1 MMLETA
7 VLTLKTDRPVQET
20 AVNLRGFIGTKFQD
34 YAILHHH
41 MDGGNLYTYPKV
53 QYKVVKGTP
62 FIVGIEEGTQ
72 VLKDIS
78 GHIKKLELGKNIY
91 AVVGR
96 QINEQDMEIIAT
108 RKEYKY
114 QFLTPWLAL
123 NQKNHI
129 RYRDIGDWRE
139 RKLFLN
145 NILVGNILSM
155 CKGLGIIVNRYLH
168 VRSHLTEERSKFKS
182 INSMSFTGEFII
194 NFKIPDFFGIGK
206 SSSHGYGTVKNIPFI
221 E

>member
-20 AVNLRGFIGTKFQD
+20 AVNLRGFIGRKFKD
-34 YAILHHH
+34 YPILHHH
-41 MDGGNLYTYPKV
+41 MDGGNLKIYPKV
-53 QYKVVKGTP
+53 QYKVIEGTP
-62 FIVGIEEGTQ
+62 LIIGIEEGTR

-78 GHIKKLELGKNIY
+78 GDIKKLELGESIY

-123 NQKNHI
+123 NQDNHI
-129 RYRDIGDWRE
+129 RYKEIGDWRE
-139 RKLFLN
+139 RKSFLN
-145 NILVGNILSM
+145 NILVANILSM
-155 CKGLGIIVNRYLH
+155 CKGLGIIVDRRLY
-168 VRSHLTEERSKFKS
+168 VRSHFIKERSNFKS
-182 INSMSFTGEFII
+182 NNFMSYTGEFII

-206 SSSHGYGTVKNIPFI
+206 SASHGYGTVKNVPII

>member
-1 MMLETA
+1 M
-7 VLTLKTDRPVQET
+7 
-20 AVNLRGFIGTKFQD
+20 F
-34 YAILHHH
+34 
-41 MDGGNLYTYPKV
+41 
-53 QYKVVKGTP
+53 
-62 FIVGIEEGTQ
+62 
-72 VLKDIS
+72 KDIS
-78 GHIKKLELGKNIY
+78 GHIKKLELGKSIY
-91 AVVGR
+91 AVIGR

-123 NQKNHI
+123 NQENHT
-129 RYRDIGDWRE
+129 RYRELGNWRD
-139 RKLFLN
+139 RKIFLN

-155 CKGLGIIVNRYLH
+155 CKGLGIIVDRGLQ
-168 VRSHLTEERSKFKS
+168 VRSHLTEERSNFKS

-206 SSSHGYGTVKNIPFI
+206 SASHGYGTVKNVPII

>member
-1 MMLETA
+1 MLETT

-20 AVNLRGFIGTKFQD
+20 AVNLRGFIGRKFQD
-34 YAILHHH
+34 YPILHHH

-62 FIVGIEEGTQ
+62 FIIGIEEGTQ

-78 GHIKKLELGKNIY
+78 GEIKKLELGESSY

-114 QFLTPWLAL
+114 QFITPWLAL
-123 NQKNHI
+123 NQKNHT
-129 RYRDIGDWRE
+129 RYREIREWRD
-139 RKLFLN
+139 RKLYHN
-145 NILVGNILSM
+145 NILVGNIWS
-155 CKGLGIIVNRYLH
+155 
-168 VRSHLTEERSKFKS
+168 RSK
-182 INSMSFTGEFII
+182 G
-194 NFKIPDFFGIGK
+194 
-206 SSSHGYGTVKNIPFI
+206 
-221 E
+221 

>member
-1 MMLETA
+1 
-7 VLTLKTDRPVQET
+7 
-20 AVNLRGFIGTKFQD
+20 
-34 YAILHHH
+34 

-53 QYKVVKGTP
+53 QYKVIKGTP

-78 GHIKKLELGKNIY
+78 GHIKKLELGKSIY

-96 QINEQDMEIIAT
+96 QINEKDMEIIAT

-123 NQKNHI
+123 NQKNHT

-155 CKGLGIIVNRYLH
+155 CKGLGIIVDRYLQ
-168 VRSHLTEERSKFKS
+168 VRSHLTEERSNFKS

-206 SSSHGYGTVKNIPFI
+206 SASHGYGTVKNIPII